1 MRCLLACILLFAA
14 LSARADI
21 VALAQTDA
29 GMLEGRSEDGV
40 SVFRGIPYAA
50 PPVGGLRW
58 RAPQP
63 VVPWN
68 GSRSANR
75 FGSACIQDPQL
86 SIANGGDPG
95 RVSEDC
101 LYLNVW
107 APLKKGARDRPVLV
121 WIHGG
126 ALVFGSGSVPV
137 YDGAALAR
145 EGIVAVT
152 INYRMGALG
161 FFAHPSV
168 TGPQGPVNFGL
179 LDQIAALQWV
189 QRNIAAFGGDPKQVT
204 IAGQSAGAESVLA
217 LMSAPKA
224 KGLFQRAIAQSPYG
238 VPSHARAKART
249 VSNAVADA
257 LGLPGSRATAK
268 QLRDVPAVR
277 FANLNAPEVSLA
289 PSFVVGDEIMPR
301 TILQAFQQGRQA
313 RVPLVIGTTD
323 DDGSVLAGFGVDP
336 ATLVQKLQAGKT
348 ALKLFYPEA
357 KDDAQLGRE
366 AGRDLVFTAFARRIA
381 YLQSQRAP
389 TWRYWFSYLA
399 QNQRGSR
406 PGVGHGEE
414 IAFVFGTGDT
424 CRCLS
429 QAWTEPDRAR
439 SREVQQRWLAFIRGG
454 PPDGGALPAWPRDSA
469 RRANVLDIGDMS
481 EPRPGFMAARLNT
494 FILLLQNAERWLG
507 R

>member
-1 MRCLLACILLFAA
+1 MRSLLACVLFCVA
-14 LSARADI
+14 LAARADI
-21 VALAQTDA
+21 VALAQVDS
-29 GMLEGRSEDGV
+29 GSLEGRGEDGV

-68 GSRSANR
+68 GSRSAKR
-75 FGSACIQDPQL
+75 FGNACIQDPQL

-107 APLKKGARDRPVLV
+107 APLKKGVRDRPVLV

-137 YDGAALAR
+137 YDGSALAR
-145 EGIVAVT
+145 EGIVVVT

-168 TGPQGPVNFGL
+168 SGERGAMNFGL

-217 LMSAPKA
+217 LMASPKA

-238 VPSHARAKART
+238 VPSHTRAKART
-249 VSNAVADA
+249 VSSAVADA
-257 LGLPGSRATAK
+257 LGLPGTRATAA
-268 QLRDVPAVR
+268 QLRAVPADK
-277 FANLNAPEVSLA
+277 FIAMKTPGTTLA
-289 PSFVVGDEIMPR
+289 PSFIVGDEVMPR
-301 TILQAFQQGRQA
+301 TILEAFQQGRQA
-313 RVPLVIGTTD
+313 SVPLIVGNTD
-323 DDGSVLAGFGVDP
+323 DDGSVLTAFGVDP
-336 ATLVQKLQAGKT
+336 ATLVEKLRGGKI

-357 KDDAQLGRE
+357 KHDAQLGRE
-366 AGRDLVFTAFARRIA
+366 AGRDLVFTAFVRRIA

-389 TWRYWFSYLA
+389 TWRYYFSYLA
-399 QNQRGSR
+399 RNQRGSA
-406 PGVGHGEE
+406 PGVGHGHE
-414 IAFVFGTGDT
+414 ISYVFGTSDSCG
-424 CRCLS
+424 CLDKPFV
-429 QAWTEPDRAR
+429 EPDRAR
-439 SREVQQRWLAFIRGG
+439 SKEVQQRWLAFIRGG
-454 PPDGGALPAWPRDSA
+454 SPDGDALPSWPRDST
-469 RRANVLDIGDMS
+469 RRANVLEIGDKS
-481 EPRPGFMAARLNT
+481 EPRPGFMAARLDT